1 MTSKTSVQPPGSN
14 TTKDDHD
21 HKGGQS
27 SVRDPEMRCGFKE
40 HVAGS
45 VKTSRKATTIRVFEK
60 LKQGWTFVFV
70 FVFLNAQSGSATENL
85 LEASQVQMPQDFA
98 GLEVNQ

>member
-14 TTKDDHD
+14 ATKDDHD

-27 SVRDPEMRCGFKE
+27 SVRDPEMTRCGFKE

-45 VKTSRKATTIRVFEK
+45 VKTSRKVTTIRVFEN
-60 LKQGWTFVFV
+60 LKQGWMFF
-70 FVFLNAQSGSATENL
+70 FCF
-85 LEASQVQMPQDFA
+85 F
-98 GLEVNQ
+98 

>member
-27 SVRDPEMRCGFKE
+27 SAGDPEMTRCGFKE

-45 VKTSRKATTIRVFEK
+45 VRTSRKAKTIRVFEN
-60 LKQGWTFVFV
+60 LKQVWMFFCFFKMHNQEVKQKTF
-70 FVFLNAQSGSATENL
+70 
-85 LEASQVQMPQDFA
+85 
-98 GLEVNQ
+98 